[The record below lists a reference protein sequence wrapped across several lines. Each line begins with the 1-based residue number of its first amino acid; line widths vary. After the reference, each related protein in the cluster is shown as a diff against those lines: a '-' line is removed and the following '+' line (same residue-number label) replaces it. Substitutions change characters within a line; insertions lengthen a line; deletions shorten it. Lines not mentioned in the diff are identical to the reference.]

1 MVLTADIRGDQG
13 ERLKPGD
20 VGAVVHVHPGAEAYV
35 VEFMALDNH
44 TVAMATVLPSQARAV
59 TGRDLIHARDVE
71 FAV

>member
-1 MVLTADIRGDQG
+1 MLTADIHGDQG

-44 TVAMATVLPSQARAV
+44 TVDKVTARD
-59 TGRDLIHARDVE
+59 GSGLRRKNSDLIHVRDVE

>member
-1 MVLTADIRGDQG
+1 MLTADIHGDQG
-13 ERLKPGD
+13 ERLKSGD
-20 VGAVVHVHPGAEAYV
+20 VGSIVHVHPGAEAYV

-59 TGRDLIHARDVE
+59 TSSDLIHIRDVE

>member
-1 MVLTADIRGDQG
+1 MLTVDIRGDQG
-13 ERLKPGD
+13 ERLKPRD
-20 VGAVVHVHPGAEAYV
+20 VGSVVHVHPGAEAYV

-59 TGRDLIHARDVE
+59 TSRDLIHARDVE